1 MLPLFIIAIFTG
13 ASLLFL
19 VQPLIAR
26 VILPWMGGAP
36 AVWNTAMVF
45 FQGALLLGYLYAHA
59 LSRLADPRRQVI
71 FHAAVLALACLTLP
85 IGLPASEWWHPDPET
100 PPALSV
106 LLLLALSVGVPFFA
120 LASAGPL
127 LQRWFARSSHPRAA
141 DPYFLYAASNAGS
154 MLALLGYPLLVE
166 PSLGLT
172 DQRWWWSGAFLLAAL
187 LAVACGV
194 AMLRRPGIAP
204 AADPP
209 TGSATEPASNEPR
222 RQWTLRARWIAL
234 AAVPSSLMLGA
245 TQYLTSDIGSF
256 PLLWVLP
263 LSLYLLTWIIA
274 FTRAGPLAT
283 HVAGVLMLPAAV
295 GIGVLLIT
303 EPRQPIGWVILAH
316 AGFLLLAA
324 QACHGR
330 LAARRPHPSR
340 LTEFYLCLSI
350 GGLLGGLFN
359 AFAAP
364 AIFTGVT
371 EYPLAIAAAC
381 LLGAP
386 SFHRSAPH
394 DAAPDPSTAP
404 PPARPA
410 FFTRARLLNAGLAVL
425 LPGLVA
431 VSYMTIAHAQ
441 PPTDSWSPEWRRAV
455 ELGAPALICL
465 SAAFWRVRFALCV
478 LALAL
483 MPGVRMLSEGTP
495 VLTSRTFFG
504 VHRVF
509 TAPDYA
515 GPDLGM
521 RPAIRLWHGRTDHG
535 SQFLDPDLRGE
546 PTTYYTRSG
555 PAGDALRLL
564 QRRHGPLRIAL
575 VGLGAGTMAAHLRP
589 DDQATFF
596 EIDPE
601 VDRIANDTALFTYLR
616 DARDRGARI
625 HPTILGDARLT
636 MARVPDGSF
645 DLIVLDAFSSDAI
658 PRHLLTVEAL
668 RMFAR
673 RLTPDGLLLVHISNW
688 YLQLDPVLA
697 LAAADLG
704 LTAYRRWD
712 DRVPS
717 DRSTSPGHARSD
729 WVALAPRRRTIEPLL
744 VEFEWET
751 LPFAGDA
758 GLLLLR
764 RPWTDDHSDILSIL
778 RIRWR

>member
-1 MLPLFIIAIFTG
+1 MLPLFLTAIFG
-13 ASLLFL
+13 SAALLFL

-26 VILPWMGGAP
+26 VILPWLGGAP

-45 FQGALLLGYLYAHA
+45 FQGTLLLGYLYAHA
-59 LSRLADPRRQVI
+59 LTRLAGPRQQVLI
-71 FHAAVLALACLTLP
+71 HAAVLALAGLTLP
-85 IGLPASEWWHPDPET
+85 IGLPDSDWWHPGPGT

-127 LQRWFARSSHPRAA
+127 LQRWFARTSHPRAA

-154 MLALLGYPLLVE
+154 MLALLGYPLLLE
-166 PSLGLT
+166 PALGLT
-172 DQRWWWSGAFLLAAL
+172 AQRWWWSGAFALAAI
-187 LAVACGV
+187 LAVACG
-194 AMLRRPGIAP
+194 AARLRRPACVPEPTTLAAP
-204 AADPP
+204 EPEGSPP
-209 TGSATEPASNEPR
+209 HPAH
-222 RQWTLRARWIAL
+222 LHRARLHRAHWIVL

-256 PLLWVLP
+256 PLLWVIP

-274 FTRAGPLAT
+274 FTRAGPLAS
-283 HVAGVLMLPAAV
+283 HIAGLLMLPAGV
-295 GIGVLLIT
+295 GIGLLLIV

-324 QACHGR
+324 LACHGR
-330 LAARRPHPSR
+330 LAGLRPDPSR

-364 AIFTGVT
+364 VLFTGVT

-386 SFHRSAPH
+386 ALRR
-394 DAAPDPSTAP
+394 PDPG
-404 PPARPA
+404 PAAGRRPLV
-410 FFTRARLLNAGLAVL
+410 TRARLLNAGLAVL
-425 LPGLVA
+425 LPGLVV

-441 PPTDSWSPEWRRAV
+441 PPTDSWSPPWRRAA

-465 SAAFWRVRFALCV
+465 SAVFWRVRFALCV
-478 LALAL
+478 LALTL
-483 MPGVRMLSEGTP
+483 LPGVRQLGEGTP
-495 VLTSRTFFG
+495 VYTSRTFFG

-509 TAPDYA
+509 IAPDDA
-515 GPDLGM
+515 GPDLGQ

-555 PAGDALRLL
+555 PAGDVVRLL
-564 QRRHGPLRIAL
+564 QRRPGPLRIAL
-575 VGLGAGTMAAHLRP
+575 IGLGAGTMAAHLRP
-589 DDQATFF
+589 SDEATFF

-601 VDRIANDTALFTYLR
+601 VDRIAHDPALFTYLR
-616 DARDRGARI
+616 DARHRGAHI

-636 MARVPDGSF
+636 MARVPDGAF

-658 PRHLLTVEAL
+658 PRHLLTLEAL
-668 RMFAR
+668 RLFAR
-673 RLTPDGLLLVHISNW
+673 RLTPDGVLLVHISNW

-697 LAAADLG
+697 LAAAELG

-712 DRVPS
+712 DRPPT

-729 WVALAPRRRTIEPLL
+729 WVALAPNRRSIEPLL
-744 VEFEWET
+744 IEFQWAS
-751 LPFAGDA
+751 LPFTGDD
-758 GLLLLR
+758 GLLRLR
-764 RPWTDDHSDILSIL
+764 RPWTDDHSDLLSIL